1 MKNIARGLASAGAF
15 VAISLGLAGPALAA
29 PADYVTPTHDAVYS
43 THSDSANIRPVDC
56 SVHVSSG
63 GTDVNVNW
71 C

>member
-1 MKNIARGLASAGAF
+1 MKKLALGFATAGTL
-15 VAISLGLAGPALAA
+15 VAMTIGLAGPALAA
-29 PADYVTPTHDAVYS
+29 PRDVSPNYDAVYVTDDHTAS
-43 THSDSANIRPVDC
+43 YQAVDC

>member
-1 MKNIARGLASAGAF
+1 MKKLALGFATASTLAAMT
-15 VAISLGLAGPALAA
+15 VGLAGPALAA
-29 PADYVTPTHDAVYS
+29 PRDAGPNYDAVYVTEGGTAS
-43 THSDSANIRPVDC
+43 YQPVNC

>member
-1 MKNIARGLASAGAF
+1 MKKLALGIATAGTLAA
-15 VAISLGLAGPALAA
+15 VAVGLAGPAMAA
-29 PADYVTPTHDAVYS
+29 PRDVGPNYDAVYVTDGHTAS
-43 THSDSANIRPVDC
+43 YQPVDC